1 MTEILQTTQFKRSLN
16 KIESKIASIDNTSGL
31 KAIKSIL
38 DARQDQFSPTAC
50 IIEALKL
57 SLEFPCAALSLSR
70 KCLLIELEL
79 LKSKLNLRASKM
91 QVVGGN

>member
-16 KIESKIASIDNTSGL
+16 KIESKSTIIDNISGL
-31 KAIKSIL
+31 KAVKSVL

-57 SLEFPCAALSLSR
+57 SLEFPCPAPSLSR